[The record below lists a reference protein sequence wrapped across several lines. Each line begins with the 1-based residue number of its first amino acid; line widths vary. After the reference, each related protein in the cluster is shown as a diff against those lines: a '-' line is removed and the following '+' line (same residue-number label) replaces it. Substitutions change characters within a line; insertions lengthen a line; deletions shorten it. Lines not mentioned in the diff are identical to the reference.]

1 MSAAGP
7 PQGARPLGGA
17 ARSGARGDHSSAAS
31 ALRSAPARDWRDWAY
46 PLLVIAVGLAL
57 WQVAVMAGWLRPIQ
71 FPPPSKLATSLAEL
85 VVDGYPE
92 GIGLAT
98 HVAITIQRI
107 LLGYFAALALAI
119 PLGLLIGWV
128 PILDALTDPVIA
140 FGRSV
145 ATLSLLPL
153 TVIWFGTD
161 ELAKVFLIGY
171 GCFWVM
177 ISNVVAAVKSVD
189 PILVR
194 AARTMDISGIAL
206 FRRVALPAALP
217 RIFGGARVAL
227 GVGFMVIVGA
237 EMIGTI
243 RGLGA
248 LIMEAR
254 TFYRTDITMVGMAVI
269 GALGFSIAFGLER
282 LETKLMPWQA
292 REARRRT

>member
-1 MSAAGP
+1 MSAA
-7 PQGARPLGGA
+7 A
-17 ARSGARGDHSSAAS
+17 AH
-31 ALRSAPARDWRDWAY
+31 DWRNWAY
-46 PLLVIAVGLAL
+46 PALVIAVVLAL
-57 WQVAVMAGWLRPIQ
+57 WQAAVMAGWLRPIS
-71 FPPPSKLATSLAEL
+71 FPPPIKLAHSLYEL
-85 VVDGYPE
+85 LVDGYPE

-98 HVAITIQRI
+98 HVAITLQRI
-107 LLGYFAALALAI
+107 VLGYCAALALAV
-119 PLGLLIGWV
+119 PLGLVIGWH
-128 PILDALTDPVIA
+128 PTLDALTDPVIA

-153 TVIWFGTD
+153 TVVWFGTG
-161 ELAKVFLIGY
+161 ELAKVFLIAY

-177 ISNVVAAVKSVD
+177 ISNVVAAMKNVD

-194 AARTMDISGIAL
+194 AARTMDISGAAL

-217 RIFGGARVAL
+217 RIFAGARIAL

-243 RGLGA
+243 RGVGA

-269 GALGFSIAFGLER
+269 GALGFAITVGLQR
-282 LETKLMPWQA
+282 LETTLMPWQG
-292 REARRRT
+292 RDARRAT

>member
-1 MSAAGP
+1 MRLLTP
-7 PQGARPLGGA
+7 TQ
-17 ARSGARGDHSSAAS
+17 RSGGTGRAIESPQALHRTRTTQGPAS
-31 ALRSAPARDWRDWAY
+31 RDWRDGVY
-46 PLLVIAVGLAL
+46 PLLVIGVGLAL
-57 WQVAVMAGWLRPIQ
+57 WQAAVMQGWLRPIS
-71 FPPPSKLATSLAEL
+71 FPPPAKLAATLYEL

-92 GIGLAT
+92 GIGLGS
-98 HVAITIQRI
+98 HVAITLQRI
-107 LLGYFAALALAI
+107 VLGYVAALVLAI
-119 PLGLLIGWV
+119 PLGLAIGWV
-128 PILDALTDPVIA
+128 PTLDALTDPAIA

-153 TVIWFGTD
+153 TVVWFGTG

-177 ISNVVAAVKSVD
+177 LANVVAAMKNVD
-189 PILVR
+189 PLLIR
-194 AARTMDISGIAL
+194 AARTMDVSGIAL
-206 FRRVALPAALP
+206 FRQVALPAALP
-217 RIFGGARVAL
+217 RIFAGARVAL

-269 GALGFSIAFGLER
+269 GALGFAFTFGLSR
-282 LETKLMPWQA
+282 LETMLMPWQA
-292 REARRRT
+292 REARRST